1 MPRGNGKAPQEEGLS
16 FVRKYAT
23 KIITALLTLFIV
35 SFAVFALQ
43 ELIPGDPAVAILG
56 ETATPEAIATVRAD
70 LALDDPFVLRYV
82 SWLGNVAQFDLG
94 SSYRSGTPVAGEII
108 RRLPVTLELMV
119 LAQVIALG
127 LAVPLGT
134 LTAYRAKS
142 RFDRTTTGFLFGIVS
157 IPEFVLALLLIYFFA
172 LGLGVMPATG
182 WVPLTDAPLEN
193 LHHALL
199 PALTM
204 ALPVMAIYQRLLRS
218 DMTATLQ
225 EDYITMAQSKGLST
239 PHILFRHAL
248 RPSSF
253 SLITMA
259 GVNTGRLIGGSVIV
273 EVIFA
278 VPGIGQLLVQSI
290 FLRDF
295 IFLQGTVLFVA
306 AAYIIVNTAVDILYG
321 VVDPR
326 VRYQDA

>member
-1 MPRGNGKAPQEEGLS
+1 VS
-16 FVRKYAT
+16 KYVT
-23 KIITALLTLFIV
+23 KIVTAILTLFIV

-56 ETATPEAIATVRAD
+56 DTATPEAIETVRAD
-70 LALDDPFVLRYV
+70 LALDDPFVLRYA
-82 SWLGNVAQFDLG
+82 SWLGDVARFDLG
-94 SSYRSGTPVAGEII
+94 TSYRSNTPVAGEII

-119 LAQVIALG
+119 LAQVIALAI
-127 LAVPLGT
+127 AVPLGT

-142 RFDRTTTGFLFGIVS
+142 RFDRMTTGILFGIVS

-172 LGLGVMPATG
+172 LGFGIMPATG
-182 WVPLTDAPLEN
+182 WVPLTDNPAKN

-204 ALPVMAIYQRLLRS
+204 ALPVLAIYQRLLRS

-239 PHILFRHAL
+239 SHILFRHAL

-259 GVNTGRLIGGSVIV
+259 GINTGRLIGGSVIV

-290 FLRDF
+290 FQRDF

-306 AAYIIVNTAVDILYG
+306 AAYIVVNTAVDILYG

-326 VRYQDA
+326 VRYQEA